1 MFIQLLVIEIKVS
14 YIYQKKKEKN
24 LKKDGKNNNSV
35 EKNAMNANKY
45 ETKKK
50 KKKYIFKNV
59 MANSQLYTA
68 QT

>member
-45 ETKKK
+45 ET
-50 KKKYIFKNV
+50 I
-59 MANSQLYTA
+59 
-68 QT
+68 

>member
-14 YIYQKKKEKN
+14 YIYQKKKK

-45 ETKKK
+45 ETRR
-50 KKKYIFKNV
+50 KKYIFKNV

>member
-1 MFIQLLVIEIKVS
+1 
-14 YIYQKKKEKN
+14 
-24 LKKDGKNNNSV
+24 
-35 EKNAMNANKY
+35 MNANKY
-45 ETKKK
+45 ETKK